1 MLWMF
6 QTCCYSLRVILLPAF
21 LVFKKN
27 KFCLN
32 SNSQIPILEDNLN
45 TYVCLV
51 FLRYV
56 AH

>member
-32 SNSQIPILEDNLN
+32 SNSQIPTLEDNLN

>member
-1 MLWMF
+1 MLQIF
-6 QTCCYSLRVILLPAF
+6 QTCCYSLRVTLLSAF

-32 SNSQIPILEDNLN
+32 FNSQIPILEDNLN

-51 FLRYV
+51 FVRYV